1 MTITAQELQELSLQE
16 IGASAFCDR
25 LFEYLTLAGQS
36 RYDESVTQLEHGLQC
51 AHLAEQAGFDSAA
64 QIAALLHDIGHL
76 ILDEHAGHNDF
87 LEDDLGHEVV
97 GARLL
102 TRWFGAEIGQPVAL
116 HVPAKRYLVAT
127 DSGYVDGLSEASVR
141 SLEVQGG
148 PMTPD
153 EVDRFIC
160 RPYHRLAVDLRRW
173 DDQGKIPDAP
183 TPPLTHW
190 RQAIIELANVGLR

>member
-1 MTITAQELQELSLQE
+1 MTITAQDLQTLSPRDV
-16 IGASAFCDR
+16 GASQFCDM
-25 LFEYLTLAGQS
+25 LFEYLTVAGQS

-51 AHLAEQAGFDSAA
+51 AHLAEQAGFDSTA

-76 ILDEHAGHNDF
+76 ILDEHAGHGDF
-87 LEDDLGHEVV
+87 LDDDLGHEIV

-127 DSGYVDGLSEASVR
+127 EPGYADGLSEASVR

-153 EVDRFIC
+153 EVDRFTQ
-160 RPYHRLAVDLRRW
+160 RPNYRLAVDLRRW
-173 DDQGKIPDAP
+173 DDQGKVPDAA
-183 TPPLTHW
+183 TPPLSHW
-190 RQAIIELANVGLR
+190 RQALIEHIDAA

>member
-1 MTITAQELQELSLQE
+1 MTITAQELQQLRPQE
-16 IGASAFCDR
+16 VGAPTFCDH
-25 LFEYLTLAGQS
+25 LFEYLTVAGQS

-51 AHLAEQAGFDSAA
+51 AHLAEQAGFDSAT

-76 ILDEHAGHNDF
+76 ILDEHAGHDDF
-87 LEDDLGHEVV
+87 LDDDLSHEVV

-127 DSGYVDGLSEASVR
+127 EPGYVSGLSEASVR

-148 PMTPD
+148 PMTAQ
-153 EVDRFIC
+153 EIELFTN
-160 RPYHRLAVDLRRW
+160 RPYFKLAVDLRRW
-173 DDQGKIPDAP
+173 DDQGKVPDAG
-183 TPPLTHW
+183 TPPLSHW
-190 RQAIIELANVGLR
+190 RHAIIERALSD